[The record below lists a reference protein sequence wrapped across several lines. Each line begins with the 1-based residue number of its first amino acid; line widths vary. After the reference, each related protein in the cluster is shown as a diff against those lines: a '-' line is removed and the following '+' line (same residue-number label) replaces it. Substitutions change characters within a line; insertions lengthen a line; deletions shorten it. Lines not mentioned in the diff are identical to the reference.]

1 MAKKKLDFSVIDIE
15 DTRMTGNRAYD
26 LTRPRKGFVVD
37 FTAIASASSEY
48 DLVFRNFYKT
58 EVENSVDYILKN
70 KAVMLYSD
78 FQRLFE
84 PTFLNMTNS
93 GRRQKL
99 LLSNFPTLRMLYKK
113 INSAVFLLSTN
124 NTFGQSNFFEFYLRT
139 GNIKRDN
146 FTIICGDK
154 YIPVINK
161 QLFLNSNEDNKI
173 LYFDN
178 DKSLLFFIKRQIFKK
193 YEKIE
198 RDHRTNRIIY
208 NSDKQFGFDYYMTY
222 FNRIDFDDYF
232 YLAPGQKLSITNEYE
247 DNTTNTEVYDLV
259 DPDDLLEI
267 IDTSFYLTDAHF
279 VKHVNSFNIR
289 RILNS
294 RILYKWEEPYDN
306 ILLTEDEVE
315 TFKHYFFRHICDTY
329 IPDEKQVYEIKQI
342 F

>member
-178 DKSLLFFIKRQIFKK
+178 DKSLLFFIKRQIFK
-193 YEKIE
+193 
-198 RDHRTNRIIY
+198 
-208 NSDKQFGFDYYMTY
+208 
-222 FNRIDFDDYF
+222 
-232 YLAPGQKLSITNEYE
+232 SI
-247 DNTTNTEVYDLV
+247 
-259 DPDDLLEI
+259 
-267 IDTSFYLTDAHF
+267 
-279 VKHVNSFNIR
+279 
-289 RILNS
+289 
-294 RILYKWEEPYDN
+294 
-306 ILLTEDEVE
+306 
-315 TFKHYFFRHICDTY
+315 
-329 IPDEKQVYEIKQI
+329 
-342 F
+342 